1 MQSSSPTPRPAPPAA
16 EDLLPFARP
25 LLSFALKR
33 TANLHEAEDL
43 VQDTLLHA
51 LAHLD
56 EVRDPERLSGWLFRI
71 AERRFIDLLR
81 RDRGPELP
89 LLIEPIAPMADKE
102 QKDVQRHAALQRA
115 VRGLPRSLRL
125 PVRLH
130 YIQGRPLQEV
140 ADALGTTISGV
151 KTRLYRARHHL
162 RERHAW

>member
-1 MQSSSPTPRPAPPAA
+1 MRSPSPAPQPVPPVA

-25 LLSFALKR
+25 LLRFALKR

-51 LAHLD
+51 LAHLH
-56 EVRDPERLSGWLFRI
+56 EVREPERLSGWLFRI
-71 AERRFIDLLR
+71 AERRYIDLLR
-81 RDRGPELP
+81 RDRGSELP
-89 LLIEPIAPMADKE
+89 LLMDPIAPAPDKE
-102 QKDVQRHAALQRA
+102 QRDAQRHAALQRA

-162 RERHAW
+162 RERHSW